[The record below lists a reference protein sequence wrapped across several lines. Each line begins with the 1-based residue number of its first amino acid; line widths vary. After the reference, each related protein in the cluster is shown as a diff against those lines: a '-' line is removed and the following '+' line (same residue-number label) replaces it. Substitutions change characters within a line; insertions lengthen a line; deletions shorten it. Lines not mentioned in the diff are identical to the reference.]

1 MKKNPAENFT
11 SVEVD
16 SISGEYYTIIP
27 EWIVNEMNWYEGTE
41 LNFALEDDIIVLT
54 ERTEEGE

>member
-16 SISGEYYTIIP
+16 PVTGEYFTIIP
-27 EWIVNEMNWYEGTE
+27 EWLLNEMNWYEGTE
-41 LNFALEDDIIVLT
+41 LNFALEDGIIVLT
-54 ERTEEGE
+54 EKEG

>member
-16 SISGEYYTIIP
+16 PVTGEYFTIIP
-27 EWIVNEMNWYEGTE
+27 EWLLNEMNWYEGTE
-41 LNFALEDDIIVLT
+41 LNFALEDGIILVT
-54 ERTEEGE
+54 EKEG